1 MPDTRNS
8 TESLLVE
15 VERQLDV
22 VDAGLLAA
30 EPTGLQGACNEL
42 RDIAV
47 SFARVLEAAL
57 SAEVFDQAFRRRIDA
72 VAQRLATQRQ
82 SIARRNVVVERALAS
97 IFRPAADATYAR
109 PGDQRPVFATH

>member
-22 VDAGLLAA
+22 VDAGLLASD
-30 EPTGLQGACNEL
+30 PTGLPGACAEL
-42 RDIAV
+42 REVAV

-57 SAEVFDQAFRRRIDA
+57 SAEVFDHAFRRRVDA

-82 SIARRNVVVERALAS
+82 SIARRNVSVERALAA
-97 IFRPAADATYAR
+97 IFRPQADATYGRAGER
-109 PGDQRPVFATH
+109 PAFATH

>member
-30 EPTGLQGACNEL
+30 EPAGLQSACNDL
-42 RDIAV
+42 RDVAV

-97 IFRPAADATYAR
+97 IFSPAADATYGRTGERA
-109 PGDQRPVFATH
+109 VFAAH

>member
-8 TESLLVE
+8 TETLLVE
-15 VERQLDV
+15 LERQLDV
-22 VDAGLLAA
+22 VDADLLAA
-30 EPTGLQGACNEL
+30 EPTGLANACADLREL
-42 RDIAV
+42 AV

-57 SAEVFDQAFRRRIDA
+57 SAEVFDHAFRRRIDA

-97 IFRPAADATYAR
+97 IFRPQADATYGRTGERAA
-109 PGDQRPVFATH
+109 FASH